1 MVYIT
6 QLKKSLVENA
16 RGFDAK
22 DDRVASNPN
31 EMNLRSM
38 YSDIDLDADMM
49 ETQFQAGFD
58 ELLWFIDQYLL
69 NAGAGDFTNED
80 VVFTFDR
87 NMIVN
92 DGDTINNI
100 RNSDGIVSRKTL
112 LAHHPYVTNV
122 QQELDR
128 LQEEQDAQSGM
139 MDDYLKAAT
148 AGDEA

>member
-1 MVYIT
+1 
-6 QLKKSLVENA
+6 
-16 RGFDAK
+16 
-22 DDRVASNPN
+22 
-31 EMNLRSM
+31 
-38 YSDIDLDADMM
+38 
-49 ETQFQAGFD
+49 
-58 ELLWFIDQYLL
+58 
-69 NAGAGDFTNED
+69 
-80 VVFTFDR
+80 
-87 NMIVN
+87 MIVN